1 MNINEAIKKCCEE
14 AGYKNCEECGVYGEN
29 ECLDYLTKHLLDRCN
44 LCGATYYYVNGN
56 KIEKAMNKFCPEC
69 GRAL

>member
-14 AGYKNCEECGVYGEN
+14 GGFKNCEECGVYGED
-29 ECLDYLTKHLLDRCN
+29 ECWNYLSKHLLYGCK
-44 LCGATYYYVNGN
+44 LCGETYYYVNGN